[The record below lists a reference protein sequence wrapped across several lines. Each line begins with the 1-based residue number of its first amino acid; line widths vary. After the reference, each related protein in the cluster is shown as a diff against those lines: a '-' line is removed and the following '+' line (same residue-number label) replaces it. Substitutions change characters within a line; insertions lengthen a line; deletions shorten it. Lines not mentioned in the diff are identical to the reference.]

1 MLTTTMLLLRSSLF
15 LSLHLSGNA
24 SSFPKPLSAEDEQ
37 AYLSRCVQGDLE
49 ARDSGIPFLFC
60 FSGRPSARRLSRT
73 LFLLLSLLKKYY
85 TQNVDQDD
93 LISIGTIG
101 LIKGISSY
109 RPEKNVRLATYAA
122 RCIENEVL
130 MFFRSQ
136 KKLQGEVSLSET
148 LETDKDGNDLSLLDV
163 VGVEDTMLDDLDMKE
178 SHIQVRRLIEQ
189 CLTEREADIIRQRY
203 GLNGRTPRTQR
214 ELAADYGI
222 SRSYVSRIEKR
233 ALGKLEEAMGRD
245 G

>member
-1 MLTTTMLLLRSSLF
+1 MLTTAMLLLRGSLF
-15 LSLHLSGNA
+15 LSLHLAGSA
-24 SSFPKPLSAEDEQ
+24 SSFPKPLSAEEEQ
-37 AYLSRCVQGDLE
+37 TYLARCVQGDLE
-49 ARDSGIPFLFC
+49 ARNVLVE
-60 FSGRPSARRLSRT
+60 RNMRLVAHII
-73 LFLLLSLLKKYY
+73 KKYY
-85 TQNVDQDD
+85 TQNIDQDD

-178 SHIQVRRLIEQ
+178 SHIRIRQLVEQ

-203 GLNGRTPRTQR
+203 GLNGKMPRTQR

-222 SRSYVSRIEKR
+222 SRSYV
-233 ALGKLEEAMGRD
+233 
-245 G
+245 